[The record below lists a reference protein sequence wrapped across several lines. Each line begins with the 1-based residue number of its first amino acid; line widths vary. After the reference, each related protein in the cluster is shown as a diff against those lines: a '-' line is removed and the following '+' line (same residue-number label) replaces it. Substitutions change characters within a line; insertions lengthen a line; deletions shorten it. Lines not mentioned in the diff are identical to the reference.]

1 MLKTRLRNIFITSM
15 LASTLFFN
23 YTVSNAASYKVFID
37 PGHGGVDN
45 GSSYYGYKEDAL
57 NLQISKKL
65 ESKLML
71 EGINV
76 DMSRYDDTYVSLSK
90 RVTKSNDSDADMF
103 ISIHLN
109 ASLNKKANGIE
120 TYYLGEKNKDLAN
133 TIHKSLINHTNAND
147 RGIKI
152 GNFQVL
158 RSNKKPSVL
167 LECGFISNPSESYKL
182 NTKDYQDKLVDAI
195 VDGIK
200 DYLNISNSNIL
211 SLKSTKNNKSNYA
224 IALND
229 VNVMSDR
236 GKNFNVI
243 GTLSKGTKVEI
254 IDTKFDWHKIK
265 YNGRYGYVSGVYV
278 K

>member
-1 MLKTRLRNIFITSM
+1 MVKTRLRNIFITSL
-15 LASTLFFN
+15 LASTFFCN
-23 YTVSNAASYKVFID
+23 YTISNAASYKVFID
-37 PGHGGVDN
+37 PGHGGLDN

-90 RVTKSNDSDADMF
+90 RVIKSNDSDADIF
-103 ISIHLN
+103 ISVHQNAALN
-109 ASLNKKANGIE
+109 TNANGIE
-120 TYYLGEKNKDLAN
+120 TYYLGEEDKDLAN
-133 TIHKSLINHTNAND
+133 TIHKSLINYTNAND
-147 RGIKI
+147 RGIRI

-158 RSNKKPSVL
+158 RDNNKPSIL
-167 LECGFISNPSESYKL
+167 LECGFLSNPSESYKL

-200 DYLNISNSNIL
+200 DYLNISNSDVLTLN
-211 SLKSTKNNKSNYA
+211 STNNNYA
-224 IALND
+224 VALND
-229 VNVMSDR
+229 VNIMSDR
-236 GKNFNVI
+236 GKNFDVI
-243 GTLSKGTKVEI
+243 GTLPKGTKVEV
-254 IDTKFDWHKIK
+254 IDTKFDWHKIE

>member
-1 MLKTRLRNIFITSM
+1 MLV
-15 LASTLFFN
+15 STLFFN
-23 YTVSNAASYKVFID
+23 STVSNAANYKVFID
-37 PGHGGVDN
+37 PGNGGLDN
-45 GSSYYGYKEDAL
+45 CSSYYGYKEDAL
-57 NLQISKKL
+57 NLQISKKI

-109 ASLNKKANGIE
+109 ASLNTKANGIE

-133 TIHKSLINHTNAND
+133 TIHKSLINHTNSND

-265 YNGRYGYVSGVYV
+265 
-278 K
+278 